1 MTAGHGADLERVD
14 TRNLARHDDRNTQC
28 AESDRGRV
36 GNQAQPC
43 GIDRVEAQ
51 AHQQRCSNRHWR
63 TETCCTLKE
72 CAKAEG
78 DQQHLQARVVGDGQ
92 DRAADNLELTAFN
105 RQFVEEY
112 RCDDDPGNRP
122 DAIGKPVSGG
132 CNGHISRHFEGED
145 RDQYR

>member
-63 TETCCTLKE
+63 TETCRTLKE

-132 CNGHISRHFEGED
+132 RNGHISGHFEGED
-145 RDQYR
+145 RYQYR